1 METRRIKYNL
11 NSLGCDGQ
19 VIGGG
24 SHLRGHD
31 YGGCKLLYVKE
42 VPSHLLSH
50 KEGTKRKGTVDYI
63 LEKVGK

>member
-19 VIGGG
+19 V
-24 SHLRGHD
+24 RGHD
-31 YGGCKLLYVKE
+31 YGGCKLLYIKE
-42 VPSHLLSH
+42 VLSHLLSH